1 MWCYRNFFAKYRSKY
16 METFSYPMVYNIAE
30 TVIQVQIQTRQTP
43 MVSKFTWKGK
53 DVIQIPT
60 EIFPQFA

>member
-1 MWCYRNFFAKYRSKY
+1 

-30 TVIQVQIQTRQTP
+30 AVIQVQIQTRQTP